1 MIDKTQSKK
10 QIAGQRIYIQ
20 EKIMVLKIGTINEPI
35 LHLIF
40 SFYQFWEFL
49 PDRIDSRFTIELV
62 WPVDLVQFLKLW
74 IKQKFTT
81 IIPQS

>member
-20 EKIMVLKIGTINEPI
+20 EKIMVLKIGTINEPF

-40 SFYQFWEFL
+40 SFYQF
-49 PDRIDSRFTIELV
+49 
-62 WPVDLVQFLKLW
+62 
-74 IKQKFTT
+74 
-81 IIPQS
+81 